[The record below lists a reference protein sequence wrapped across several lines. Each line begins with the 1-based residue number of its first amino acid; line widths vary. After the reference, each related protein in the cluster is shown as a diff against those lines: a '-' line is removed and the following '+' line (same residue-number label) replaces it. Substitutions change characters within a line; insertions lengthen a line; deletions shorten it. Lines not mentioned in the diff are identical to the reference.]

1 MVKQKIQDN
10 LLVLERDC
18 VEVLEKTETL
28 LQGNKVTKAKLGK
41 VTAGLLTEYV
51 VFVLGVALLCLSRSW
66 AGVRRS
72 YDVGVRIA
80 SNSWGDTSRFYYDSM
95 CEQADSYMW
104 KHNDF
109 LLLFAVKNSHCAR
122 THKKSLCKIGKG
134 FV

>member
-28 LQGNKVTKAKLGK
+28 LQGNKVTKAKLSK

-72 YDVGVRIA
+72 YCFVMLLTPGSQLVPNEKVMGEGAVVG
-80 SNSWGDTSRFYYDSM
+80 
-95 CEQADSYMW
+95 
-104 KHNDF
+104 
-109 LLLFAVKNSHCAR
+109 
-122 THKKSLCKIGKG
+122 
-134 FV
+134 